1 MSRNRLKS
9 LERIFVLAEI
19 LKASANSV
27 SASYLNRVAGERCG
41 QHNVRTTFRDL
52 RLMERL
58 GQVVHDGRGCWRWVD
73 LKDSKPRA
81 KRRAQ

>member
-9 LERIFVLAEI
+9 VERIFVLADI

-27 SASYLNRVAGERCG
+27 SASYLNRVAGERVG

-58 GQVVHDGRGCWRWVD
+58 GQVKHDGLGSWRWNEP
-73 LKDSKPRA
+73 KPARRKRA
-81 KRRAQ
+81 